1 MPGFG
6 IGQPIRRVEDKRF
19 LTGHGTYIE
28 DINLPRQAYGVQVLS
43 PHPHA
48 KIVGIDKKAAE
59 AMPGVL
65 CVLTG
70 ADAVADGVGPMFPLM
85 PEDMGGPKGFRAPR
99 FLLATGKVR
108 YVGERVAFVVAQ
120 TLAQAQDAAEK
131 VEVKY
136 EPLPA
141 VMDPEEAAKDG
152 STKIWDECPTGNV
165 VFPIMMGNKEATDAA
180 FAKAAHKVT
189 LRMIN
194 NRISANSMETRGY
207 IGDYSEADDFYTLYT
222 ATQNPHGAR
231 GTIAG
236 QVFHVPES
244 QVRVI
249 AKDVGG
255 GFGMK
260 GDVYPE
266 EAIVLWASK
275 KIARPVKW
283 ISTRSEGLLT
293 DTHGRDQIVTGELAL
308 DKDGNILGLRAHSI
322 TTLGGN
328 ISGAGI
334 IPSLSALQMAP
345 QVYRIPTVFFTGQ
358 AVFTNTTPM
367 GPYRG
372 AGRPEATYFME
383 RMIEH
388 AALATGIDRL
398 ELRRRNFIPA
408 SAMPFTTATGVVYDS
423 GDFAATMDQSMKLA
437 DWNGYAARKAASEKR
452 GKLRGRGLI
461 YYVETCGIFND
472 RMELRFDPSGSVTI
486 VAGTFNHGQ
495 GHATT
500 FAQMVQEWLGV
511 PFESIRFVQG
521 DTNQVSFGRG
531 TYGSR
536 TSSVGGGALKAAA
549 GNLIEKAKQLAGHL
563 MEASPADIT
572 FENGRLTIAGTDK
585 SMALVDVAKAAYAP
599 MMLPPGFGVGLEASG
614 AADGI
619 PNFPNGCHICELEV
633 DPDTG
638 VVTIDRYTVVDDV
651 GMVINPLIVEGQI
664 VGGLAQGFGQALLE
678 NIEYDAESGQLL
690 SGSFSDYT
698 MPRADDM
705 PSFECAFNNVPCKT
719 NALGIKG
726 AGEAGSVGAP
736 PAVINAIVD
745 ALGPLG
751 VKSIDMPATPKRVWE
766 SINAARKAA

>member
-1 MPGFG
+1 MAGFG

-28 DINLPRQAYGVQVLS
+28 DITLPRQAYAVNLLS
-43 PHPHA
+43 PHAHA
-48 KIVGIDKKAAE
+48 EITRIDKSKAEE
-59 AMPGVL
+59 APGVL

-70 ADAVADGVGPMFPLM
+70 ADAAAEKVGPMFPLM
-85 PEDMGGPKGFRAPR
+85 PEDMGGPPGFRSPR
-99 FLLATGKVR
+99 FLLATGKAR
-108 YVGERVAFVVAQ
+108 YVGERVAFVVAE
-120 TLAQAQDAAEK
+120 TLAQARDAAEL
-131 VEVKY
+131 VEVDY
-136 EPLPA
+136 ETLPS
-141 VMDPEEAAKDG
+141 VTDMEAALKDG
-152 STKIWDECPTGNV
+152 APKIWDECPTGNV

-189 LRMIN
+189 LRMVN

-207 IGDYSEADDFYTLYT
+207 MGDYSAAEDFYTLYT

-231 GTIAG
+231 NTLAG

-244 QVRVI
+244 QMRVI

-266 EAIVLWASK
+266 EALVLWASK
-275 KIARPVKW
+275 KIGRPVKW
-283 ISTRSEGLLT
+283 ISSRSEGLLN
-293 DTHGRDQIVTGELAL
+293 DTHGRDQIVTGEIAL
-308 DKDGNILGLRAHSI
+308 DKDGTILGLRAHSI
-322 TTLGGN
+322 TNLGGN
-328 ISGAGI
+328 VSGAGV

-345 QVYRIPTVFFTGQ
+345 QVYRTPTVYFTGQ
-358 AVFTNTTPM
+358 AVFTNTSPM

-383 RMIEH
+383 RLIEH
-388 AALATGIDRL
+388 AALATGIDRV
-398 ELRRRNFIPA
+398 EIRRRNFIPS
-408 SAMPFTTATGVVYDS
+408 SAMPFTTATGVTYDS
-423 GDFAATMDQSMKLA
+423 GDFADTMAKTIAKA
-437 DWNGYAARKAASEKR
+437 DWDGYAARKAASEKK

-461 YYVETCGIFND
+461 YYVETCAIFND
-472 RMELRFDPSGSVTI
+472 RMELRFDPSGSATI

-500 FAQMVQEWLGV
+500 FAQMASEWLGV
-511 PFESIRFVQG
+511 PFESIRFIQG
-521 DTNQVSFGRG
+521 DTAQVSFGRG

-536 TSSVGGGALKAAA
+536 TSAVGGGALKAAA
-549 GNLIEKAKQLAGHL
+549 ANLVEKAKSLASHL
-563 MEASPADIT
+563 MEASPADIQ
-572 FENGRLTIAGTDK
+572 FENGRFTIVGTDK

-599 MMLPPGFGVGLEASG
+599 MMLPPGFGLGLEASG
-614 AADGI
+614 AADGV

-638 VVTIDRYTVVDDV
+638 VVTIDRYTVIDDV

-678 NIEYDAESGQLL
+678 NIEYDGESGQLL
-690 SGSFSDYT
+690 TGSFMDYT
-698 MPRADDM
+698 MPRAGDQPDF
-705 PSFECAFNNVPCKT
+705 SCGFNNVPCKT
-719 NALGIKG
+719 NALGVKG

-745 ALGPLG
+745 ALRPLG
-751 VKSIDMPATPKRVWE
+751 VETIDMPATPKRVWE
-766 SINAARKAA
+766 TIEAAKAA

>member
-1 MPGFG
+1 MAGFG

-28 DINLPRQAYGVQVLS
+28 DIVLPRQAYAVQVLS
-43 PHPHA
+43 PHAHA
-48 KIVGIDKKAAE
+48 KVVGIDKKKAE
-59 AMPGVL
+59 TAPGVL

-70 ADAVADGVGPMFPLM
+70 ADAAAEGVGPMFPLM

-108 YVGERVAFVVAQ
+108 YAGERVAFVVAETQ
-120 TLAQAQDAAEK
+120 AQAQDAAEL
-131 VEVKY
+131 VEVDY
-136 EPLPA
+136 APLPSA
-141 VMDPEEAAKDG
+141 SEIEDALKDG
-152 STKIWDECPTGNV
+152 APKIWDECPTGNV

-189 LRMIN
+189 LRMVN

-207 IGDYSEADDFYTLYT
+207 IGDYSAAEDFYTLYT

-231 GTIAG
+231 NTLAG

-244 QVRVI
+244 QMRVI

-266 EAIVLWASK
+266 EALVLWASK
-275 KIARPVKW
+275 KIDRPVKW
-283 ISTRSEGLLT
+283 ISSRSEGLLT
-293 DTHGRDQIVTGELAL
+293 DTHGRDQIVTGEIAL
-308 DKDGNILGLRAHSI
+308 DKDGTILGLRAHSL
-322 TTLGGN
+322 TNLGGN

-345 QVYRIPTVFFTGQ
+345 QVYRIPTVYFTGQ
-358 AVFTNTTPM
+358 AVFTNTAPM

-398 ELRRRNFIPA
+398 EIRRRNFIPA
-408 SAMPFTTATGVVYDS
+408 SAMPFTTATGVTYDS
-423 GDFAATMDQSMKLA
+423 GDFADTMDKTIAKA
-437 DWNGYAARKAASEKR
+437 DWNGYAARQAASEKK

-500 FAQMVQEWLGV
+500 FAQMVSDWLGV
-511 PFESIRFVQG
+511 PFESIRFIQG

-536 TSSVGGGALKAAA
+536 TSSVGGGALKVAAA
-549 GNLIEKAKQLAGHL
+549 NLIEKAKQLASHL
-563 MEASPADIT
+563 MEAAPADIQ
-572 FENGRLTIAGTDK
+572 FDNGRFTIVGTDK
-585 SMALVDVAKAAYAP
+585 SMALVDVAKAAHAP
-599 MMLPPGFGVGLEASG
+599 MFLPPNFGVGLEASG

-619 PNFPNGCHICELEV
+619 PNFPNGCHICELEI

-638 VVTIDRYTVVDDV
+638 TVTIDRYTVVDDV

-678 NIEYDAESGQLL
+678 SIEYDAESGQLL
-690 SGSFSDYT
+690 SGSFMDYT
-698 MPRADDM
+698 MPRADDQ
-705 PSFECAFNNVPCKT
+705 PDFSCGFNNVPCKT

-745 ALGPLG
+745 ALAPLG
-751 VKSIDMPATPKRVWE
+751 VKSIDMPATPMRVWR
-766 SINAARKAA
+766 SIAEAKAA

>member
-1 MPGFG
+1 MAGFG

-28 DINLPRQAYGVQVLS
+28 DINLPRQAHAVNLLS
-43 PHPHA
+43 PHAHA
-48 KIVGIDKKAAE
+48 KINRIDKSKAEKA
-59 AMPGVL
+59 PGVL
-65 CVLTG
+65 CILTG
-70 ADAVADGVGPMFPLM
+70 ADAGAEKVGPMFPLM
-85 PEDMGGPKGFRAPR
+85 PEDMGGPPGFRAPR

-108 YVGERVAFVVAQ
+108 YVGERVAFVVAETQ
-120 TLAQAQDAAEK
+120 EQARDAAELI
-131 VEVKY
+131 EVDY
-136 EPLPA
+136 TPLPA
-141 VMDPEEAAKDG
+141 VTSMEDAIKDG
-152 STKIWDECPTGNV
+152 APKIWDECPTGNV

-189 LRMIN
+189 LRLVN

-207 IGDYSEADDFYTLYT
+207 IGDYSAADDFYTLYT

-231 GTIAG
+231 GTLAG

-244 QVRVI
+244 QMRVI

-266 EAIVLWASK
+266 EALVLWASK

-283 ISTRSEGLLT
+283 ISSRTEGLLN
-293 DTHGRDQIVTGELAL
+293 DTHGRDQIVTGEIAL
-308 DKDGNILGLRAHSI
+308 DKDGTILGLRAHSL
-322 TTLGGN
+322 TNLGGN
-328 ISGAGI
+328 VSGAGV

-345 QVYRIPTVFFTGQ
+345 QVYRTPTVFFTGQ
-358 AVFTNTTPM
+358 AVFTNTAPM

-388 AALATGIDRL
+388 AARVTGIDRV
-398 ELRRRNFIPA
+398 EIRRRNFIPA
-408 SAMPFTTATGVVYDS
+408 SAMPFTTATGVTYDS
-423 GDFAATMDQSMKLA
+423 GDFAATMDLTIAKA
-437 DWNGYAARKAASEKR
+437 DWNGYAARKAASEKK

-461 YYVETCGIFND
+461 YYVETCAIFND

-486 VAGTFNHGQ
+486 VAGTFSHGQ

-500 FAQMVQEWLGV
+500 FAQMASEWLGV

-536 TSSVGGGALKAAA
+536 TSAVGGGALKAASA
-549 GNLIEKAKQLAGHL
+549 NLIEKAKSLASHL
-563 MEASPADIT
+563 MEASPADIQ
-572 FENGRLTIAGTDK
+572 FENGRFTIVGTDK

-599 MMLPPGFGVGLEASG
+599 MMLPPGFGLGLEASG
-614 AADGI
+614 AADGV

-638 VVTIDRYTVVDDV
+638 TVTIDRYTVVDDV

-690 SGSFSDYT
+690 SGSFMDYT
-698 MPRADDM
+698 MPRADDQ
-705 PSFECAFNNVPCKT
+705 PDFSCGFNNVPCKT

-736 PAVINAIVD
+736 PAVINALVD

-751 VKSIDMPATPKRVWE
+751 VKTIDMPATPKRVWE
-766 SINAARKAA
+766 TIQAARGA

>member
-1 MPGFG
+1 MAGFG

-28 DINLPRQAYGVQVLS
+28 DINLPRQAYAVQVLS
-43 PHPHA
+43 PHAHA
-48 KIVGIDKKAAE
+48 KITGIDKSKAEKA
-59 AMPGVL
+59 PGVL
-65 CVLTG
+65 CILTG
-70 ADAVADGVGPMFPLM
+70 ADAAAEHVGPMFPLM
-85 PEDMGGPKGFRAPR
+85 PEDMGGPPGFRAPR
-99 FLLATGKVR
+99 FLLATGKAR
-108 YVGERVAFVVAQ
+108 YVGERVVFVAAE
-120 TLAQAQDAAEK
+120 TMAQALDAAEL
-131 VEVKY
+131 VDVTY
-136 EPLPA
+136 EPLPS
-141 VMDPEEAAKDG
+141 VTGIEAALKDG
-152 STKIWDECPTGNV
+152 APKIWDECPTGNV

-189 LRMIN
+189 LRMVN

-207 IGDYSEADDFYTLYT
+207 IGDYSAAEDFYTLYT

-231 GTIAG
+231 GTLAG

-244 QVRVI
+244 QMRVI

-266 EAIVLWASK
+266 EALVLWASK
-275 KIARPVKW
+275 KIGRPVKW
-283 ISTRSEGLLT
+283 ISSRSEGLLN
-293 DTHGRDQIVTGELAL
+293 DTHGRDQIVTGEIAL
-308 DKDGNILGLRAHSI
+308 DKDGNILGLRAHSL
-322 TTLGGN
+322 TNLGGN
-328 ISGAGI
+328 ISGAGV

-345 QVYRIPTVFFTGQ
+345 QVYRIPTVYFTGQ
-358 AVFTNTTPM
+358 AVFTNTAPM

-388 AALATGIDRL
+388 AALATGIDRV
-398 ELRRRNFIPA
+398 ELRRRNFIPS
-408 SAMPFTTATGVVYDS
+408 SAMPFTTATGVTYDS
-423 GDFAATMDQSMKLA
+423 GDFADTLNKTIANA
-437 DWNGYAARKAASEKR
+437 DWDGYAARKAASEKK

-461 YYVETCGIFND
+461 YYVETCAIFND

-500 FAQMVQEWLGV
+500 FAQMASEWLGV
-511 PFESIRFVQG
+511 PFESIRFIQG
-521 DTNQVSFGRG
+521 DTAQVSFGRG

-536 TSSVGGGALKAAA
+536 TSAVGGGALKAASA
-549 GNLIEKAKQLAGHL
+549 NLIDKAKSLASHL
-563 MEASPADIT
+563 MEASPADIQ
-572 FENGRLTIAGTDK
+572 FENGRFTIVGTDK

-599 MMLPPGFGVGLEASG
+599 MMLPPGFGLGLEASG

-638 VVTIDRYTVVDDV
+638 MVAIDRYTVVDDV
-651 GMVINPLIVEGQI
+651 GMVINPMIVEGQI

-678 NIEYDAESGQLL
+678 SIAYDGESGQLL
-690 SGSFSDYT
+690 TGSFMDYT
-698 MPRADDM
+698 MPRAGDQPDF
-705 PSFECAFNNVPCKT
+705 SCGFNNVPCKT

-736 PAVINAIVD
+736 PAVINAIID

-751 VKSIDMPATPKRVWE
+751 VKTIDMPATPMRVWQT
-766 SINAARKAA
+766 IAAAKAA

>member
-19 LTGHGTYIE
+19 LTGHGTYVE
-28 DINLPRQAYGVQVLS
+28 DINLPRQAYAVQVLS
-43 PHPHA
+43 PHAHA
-48 KIVGIDKKAAE
+48 KLGGIDKKAAE
-59 AMPGVL
+59 AAPGVL

-70 ADAVADGVGPMFPLM
+70 ADAGAEHVGPMFPLM

-108 YVGERVAFVVAQ
+108 YVGERVAFVVAE
-120 TLAQAQDAAEK
+120 TLAQALDAAEL
-131 VEVKY
+131 VSVSY
-136 EPLPA
+136 DPLPA
-141 VMDPEEAAKDG
+141 LIDPEEAVKDG
-152 STKIWDECPTGNV
+152 SIKIWDDCPTGNI
-165 VFPIMMGNKEATDAA
+165 VFPIMMGNKETTDAA
-180 FAKAAHKVT
+180 FAQAAHKVT
-189 LRMIN
+189 LRLVN
-194 NRISANSMETRGY
+194 NRLSANSMETRGY
-207 IGDYSEADDFYTLYT
+207 IGDYDGAEDFYTLYT
-222 ATQNPHGAR
+222 TTQNPHGAR

-266 EAIVLWASK
+266 EALVLWASK
-275 KIARPVKW
+275 KIGRPVKW
-283 ISTRSEGLLT
+283 ISSRSEGLLT
-293 DTHGRDQIVTGELAL
+293 DTHGRDQIVTGEIAL
-308 DKDGNILGLRAHSI
+308 DKDGKILGLRAHSI

-328 ISGAGI
+328 ISGAGV

-358 AVFTNTTPM
+358 AVFTNTTPL

-388 AALATGIDRL
+388 AARVTGIDPV
-398 ELRRRNFIPA
+398 EIRRRNFIPS
-408 SAMPFTTATGVVYDS
+408 SAMPFTTATGVTYDS
-423 GDFAATMDQSMKLA
+423 GDFADTMAKTMARA

-472 RMELRFDPSGSVTI
+472 RMELRFDPSGSVTV
-486 VAGTFNHGQ
+486 VAGTFSHGQ

-500 FAQMVQEWLGV
+500 YAQMVSEWLGV

-536 TSSVGGGALKAAA
+536 TSSVGGGALKAATA
-549 GNLIEKAKQLAGHL
+549 NLIEKAKQLASHL
-563 MEASPADIT
+563 MEAAPADIQ
-572 FENGRLTIAGTDK
+572 FENGRFTIVGTDK
-585 SMALVDVAKAAYAP
+585 SMGLLDVAKAAYAP
-599 MMLPPGFGVGLEASG
+599 MFLPPGFGVGLEASG

-633 DPDTG
+633 DADTG

-664 VGGLAQGFGQALLE
+664 IGGLAQGFGQALLE
-678 NIEYDAESGQLL
+678 NIEYDGESGQLL
-690 SGSFSDYT
+690 TGSFSDYT

-705 PSFECAFNNVPCKT
+705 PSFECGFNNVPCKT

-736 PAVINAIVD
+736 PAVINALVD
-745 ALGPLG
+745 ALAPLG
-751 VKSIDMPATPKRVWE
+751 VKTIDMPATPKRVWE
-766 SINAARKAA
+766 TIAAARKAA